1 MDEKKS
7 QISVLKKTNLPI
19 LAIVGRPNVGKSTL
33 FNRLIKK
40 RKAIIDPTPG
50 VTRDLIYDECF
61 FNNKKFIIIDTG
73 GLTDEEGEINK
84 FVQKKSLESLKIAD
98 VILFL
103 VEANNPLPIEMD
115 YVDVIKKTGKKYLLT
130 VNKCDSKDR
139 EQAVSEF
146 YSYGLGD
153 PIPISATHNLNLDLL
168 EKRIAEFELNDKNNQ
183 AEDDEKK
190 IIKLAIVGKPNV
202 GKSSLLNKIVGS
214 ERSIVSDIPGTTR
227 DVVDETIVYK
237 NNYIQILDTA
247 GIRRKSKVFE
257 DVEYYSVNR
266 AIKTIEHA
274 DVTILLIDSLE
285 DISDQDKKITDQI
298 VKNGKGLI
306 IAINKWDLQE
316 DTVQNVKEKKEKL
329 LFKFP
334 VISYAPIL
342 PISAKYGKGINEILN
357 LTLKIHKALNKRID
371 TPKLNDFINETI
383 KKYNPTTKNGVI
395 KIYYGVQTSC
405 APTEF
410 VFFINKKSLLSE
422 SYKNY
427 IVNKFREKFD
437 YKGIP
442 IKISFRDKKK

>member
-19 LAIVGRPNVGKSTL
+19 IAIVGRPNVGKSTL

-73 GLTDEEGEINK
+73 GLTDDEGEINK

-98 VILFL
+98 IILFL
-103 VEANNPLPIEMD
+103 VEANNALPIEMD
-115 YVDVIKKTGKKYLLT
+115 YVDIIKKSGKKFLLV

-139 EQAVSEF
+139 EQAISEY
-146 YSYGLGD
+146 YSYGLGE

-168 EKRIAEFELNDKNNQ
+168 EKRIVEFELDDKNEQ
-183 AEDDEKK
+183 AEDEEKK

-214 ERSIVSDIPGTTR
+214 DRSIVSDIPGTTR

-237 NNYIQILDTA
+237 NNNIQILDTA

-266 AIKTIEHA
+266 AIKTIENA

-285 DISDQDKKITDQI
+285 DVSDQDKKITDQI

-306 IAINKWDLQE
+306 IALNKWDLQE
-316 DTVQNVKEKKEKL
+316 DTVQNIKEKKEKL

-334 VISYAPIL
+334 VISYAPIM

-357 LTLKIHKALNKRID
+357 QALKIYKALNKRLD

-383 KKYNPTTKNGVI
+383 KKYKPTSKNGVI

>member
-50 VTRDLIYDECF
+50 VTRDLIFDECF
-61 FNNKKFIIIDTG
+61 FNNKKFIVIDTG

-98 VILFL
+98 VVLFL
-103 VEANNPLPIEMD
+103 VEANNPLPIETD
-115 YVDVIKKTGKKYLLT
+115 YVDIIKKSGKRYLLA
-130 VNKCDSKDR
+130 VNKCDSKDK
-139 EQAVSEF
+139 EQTVSEF
-146 YSYGLGD
+146 YSYGLGE
-153 PIPISATHNLNLDLL
+153 PIPISATHNLNLDIL
-168 EKRIAEFELNDKNNQ
+168 EKKIAEFELGEKSSQ
-183 AEDDEKK
+183 ADDDEKK

-202 GKSSLLNKIVGS
+202 GKSSLLNRIVGS
-214 ERSIVSDIPGTTR
+214 DRSIVSDIPGTTR

-266 AIKTIEHA
+266 AIKTIESA
-274 DVTILLIDSLE
+274 DITILLIDSLE
-285 DISDQDKKITDQI
+285 DVSEQDKKITDQI

-306 IAINKWDLQE
+306 IALNKWDLQE
-316 DTVQNVKEKKEKL
+316 DTAQNIKEKKEKL

-357 LTLKIHKALNKRID
+357 LTLKIYKALNKRID

-383 KKYNPTTKNGVI
+383 KKYNPTSKKGVI

-437 YKGIP
+437 YRGIP

>member
-1 MDEKKS
+1 
-7 QISVLKKTNLPI
+7 
-19 LAIVGRPNVGKSTL
+19 
-33 FNRLIKK
+33 
-40 RKAIIDPTPG
+40 
-50 VTRDLIYDECF
+50 
-61 FNNKKFIIIDTG
+61 
-73 GLTDEEGEINK
+73 
-84 FVQKKSLESLKIAD
+84 
-98 VILFL
+98 
-103 VEANNPLPIEMD
+103 
-115 YVDVIKKTGKKYLLT
+115 
-130 VNKCDSKDR
+130 
-139 EQAVSEF
+139 
-146 YSYGLGD
+146 
-153 PIPISATHNLNLDLL
+153 
-168 EKRIAEFELNDKNNQ
+168 
-183 AEDDEKK
+183 
-190 IIKLAIVGKPNV
+190 VGKPNV

-214 ERSIVSDIPGTTR
+214 DRSIVSDIHGTTR

-237 NNYIQILDTA
+237 NNNIQILDTA

-266 AIKTIEHA
+266 AIKTIENA

-285 DISDQDKKITDQI
+285 DVSDQDKKITDQI

-306 IAINKWDLQE
+306 IALNKWDLQE
-316 DTVQNVKEKKEKL
+316 DTVQNIKEKKEKL

-334 VISYAPIL
+334 VISYAPIM

-357 LTLKIHKALNKRID
+357 QALKIYKALNKRLD

-383 KKYNPTTKNGVI
+383 KKYNPTSKNGVI